1 VERPDLDASW
11 MSPGSSGVG
20 TSVGIGVGVAATSV
34 GGAVGAVARW
44 SLTDLFPVAAGHFPW
59 VTFAINVVGSGLL
72 AALPLLA
79 VARSRQWLGLLLGTG
94 VLGGFTTMS
103 AASAETFVL
112 LDRGATGLGLT
123 YCVGTLCASLLAVL
137 LVDRLTTEQERHDF
151 ELAEAD
157 E

>member
-1 VERPDLDASW
+1 
-11 MSPGSSGVG
+11 MSSGSPAGSETGVG
-20 TSVGIGVGVAATSV
+20 VSVGIGVGVAATSV

-44 SLTDLFPVAAGHFPW
+44 SLTDLFPVAAGQFPW
-59 VTFAINVVGSGLL
+59 VTFAINVFGSALL

-79 VARSRQWLGLLLGTG
+79 VARSRPWVGLFFGTG

-112 LDRGATGLGLT
+112 LDRGATGLGLA

-137 LVDRLTTEQERHDF
+137 IVDRLTTEQRRHAL
-151 ELAEAD
+151 EIAESD

>member
-1 VERPDLDASW
+1 
-11 MSPGSSGVG
+11 MSPGSPRGFETHVG
-20 TSVGIGVGVAATSV
+20 TRVGIAVGVAATGV

-44 SLTDLFPVAAGHFPW
+44 SLTDLFPVPSGHFPW

-79 VARSRQWLGLLLGTG
+79 VARSRPWLGLLLGTG

-103 AASAETFVL
+103 AASVETFVL
-112 LDRGATGLGLT
+112 LDGGATGLGLA

-137 LVDRLTTEQERHDF
+137 LVDRLSNEQQRQDF
-151 ELAEAD
+151 ELAEGD